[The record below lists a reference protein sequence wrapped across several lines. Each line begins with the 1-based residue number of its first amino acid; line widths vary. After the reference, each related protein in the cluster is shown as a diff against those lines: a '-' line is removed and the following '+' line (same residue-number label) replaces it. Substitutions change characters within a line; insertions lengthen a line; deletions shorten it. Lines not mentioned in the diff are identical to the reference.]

1 MCSDLSLDNIKQ
13 YHPKEAAS
21 SMIAYLS
28 GGMENAVNEGADWRI
43 DISNWL
49 KENLGHNVID
59 PVVESQKQVLKHNSH
74 NYRNWKSTDP
84 ERFKEFIRVLI
95 DHDLK
100 SVIDKAD
107 YLIVFWDK
115 SILKGGG
122 THGEVTMAYW
132 VNKPV
137 YLVNSIPRKDLSAWI
152 SSCST
157 DVYDSF
163 DELKNALLS
172 KYKPEE

>member
-1 MCSDLSLDNIKQ
+1 MVILIYPMCSDLSLDNIKQ

-49 KENLGHNVID
+49 KENLDHNVID

-84 ERFKEFIRVLI
+84 ERFKEFIRL
-95 DHDLK
+95 
-100 SVIDKAD
+100 
-107 YLIVFWDK
+107 F
-115 SILKGGG
+115 
-122 THGEVTMAYW
+122 
-132 VNKPV
+132 NK
-137 YLVNSIPRKDLSAWI
+137 N
-152 SSCST
+152 
-157 DVYDSF
+157 
-163 DELKNALLS
+163 KN
-172 KYKPEE
+172 